1 MVVADVAF
9 TVQIKE
15 PVLRRSIVKLVQ
27 QIAGTN
33 D

>member
-1 MVVADVAF
+1 MIVADVAF
-9 TVQIKE
+9 TVLIKE
-15 PVLRRSIVKLVQ
+15 PVIVNLVQ